1 LRPRSAELARIGLEA
16 DWEAVAVGV
25 GVEGDDDGAGA
36 GAGCCC
42 SELAFLGLI
51 DATGSATIAA
61 CEVTALR
68 SAGTTVSDTGPGA
81 LAPCRTRSR
90 PSTGATRRVWVGRD
104 RRSLVAMAARRAA
117 AIDAAL

>member
-1 LRPRSAELARIGLEA
+1 MQAISALRSVRLRRGGPVGGAGRAVEAEALRPRSAELARIGLET

-68 SAGTTVSDTGPGA
+68 SVP
-81 LAPCRTRSR
+81 SR
-90 PSTGATRRVWVGRD
+90 WASQGVLYTAASQPQVG
-104 RRSLVAMAARRAA
+104 
-117 AIDAAL
+117 